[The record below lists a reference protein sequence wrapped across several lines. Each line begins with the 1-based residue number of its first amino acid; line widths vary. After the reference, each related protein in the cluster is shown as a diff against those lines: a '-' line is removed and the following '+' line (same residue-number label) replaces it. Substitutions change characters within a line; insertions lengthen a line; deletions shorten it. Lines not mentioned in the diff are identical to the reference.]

1 VDPAACFGQVL
12 WEAPPLWQEVLTMFV
27 PSFGVL
33 VQAILLV
40 AGLWWC
46 KEMWDRFPADRK
58 RLKESQDSGEKGVII
73 FFWVVTAGIVILI
86 VTFAWGLL
94 RAILAAL

>member
-1 VDPAACFGQVL
+1 
-12 WEAPPLWQEVLTMFV
+12 MFV

-33 VQAILLV
+33 IRAILLV

-58 RLKESQDSGEKGVII
+58 RLKESQDAGEKGVII
-73 FFWVVTAGIVILI
+73 FFWALTVGIAFLAITFVI
-86 VTFAWGLL
+86 GLA
-94 RAILAAL
+94 RAIVAAL